1 MSQAKLK
8 ICILGTAYPFKGG
21 IAAFNE
27 RMARELISQG
37 HEVEMITFTLQYP
50 SFFYPGK
57 SQFSDE
63 GPPQDL
69 NITRSLNSVN
79 PFSWWKT
86 GRKIVSGQ
94 YNLIISKFWIP
105 VIGMGLGSS
114 IKFGKKKNNTAAIS
128 IIDNIIPHESRPGDG
143 FFRKVFMS
151 SIDGVLTMSQSVA
164 DDTRRLFPGT
174 PVSYYPH
181 PIYDIYGNRINKAD
195 AIKNL
200 NLPADKKFILFFG
213 YIRDY
218 KGLDWLLQS
227 FAMVKDEIKDVDIL
241 VAGEYY
247 TDGSKYTDMI
257 NELDLGSRI
266 HMHTDFIP
274 GDQVHQYFSA
284 CDLVAQTYKSA
295 TQSGI
300 SQIAI
305 HFELPMLS
313 TRVGGLA
320 ETVEEGTNGI
330 LVDPDLESISAGMV
344 KYFNNPPAYFHAEG
358 CKEIKKKYSW
368 SSFINELLD
377 LYYKLKQ

>member
-1 MSQAKLK
+1 MSPAKLK

-27 RMARELISQG
+27 RMARALISQG
-37 HEVEMITFTLQYP
+37 HEVEIITFTLQYP
-50 SFFYPGK
+50 SYFYPGK
-57 SQFSDE
+57 SQFSVE
-63 GPPQDL
+63 EPPQDL
-69 NITRSLNSVN
+69 VITQSLNSVN
-79 PFSWWKT
+79 PFSWWIT
-86 GRKIVSGQ
+86 GKKIASGH
-94 YNLIISKFWIP
+94 YDLIISKFWIP
-105 VIGMGLGSS
+105 VIGMGLGIS
-114 IKFGKKKNNTAAIS
+114 IRLGKKKNNTTAIS
-128 IIDNIIPHESRPGDG
+128 IIDNIIPHESRPGDK
-143 FFRKVFMS
+143 FFRKVFMNA
-151 SIDGVLTMSQSVA
+151 IDGVLTMSQSVA
-164 DDTRRLFPGT
+164 EDTRRLFPET
-174 PVSYYPH
+174 PVSFYPH
-181 PIYDIYGNRINKAD
+181 PIYDIYGSIIDKNL

-200 NLPADKKFILFFG
+200 HLPSGKKFILFFG

-227 FAMVKDEIKDVDIL
+227 FSMVKDELKDVDIL

-247 TDGSKYTDMI
+247 TDGNKYTNLI
-257 NELDLGSRI
+257 KELGIENRV

-274 GDQVHQYFSA
+274 GEQVHQYFSA

-313 TRVGGLA
+313 TRVGGLS

-330 LVDPDLESISAGMV
+330 LVDPDPGSISKGML
-344 KYFNNPPAYFHAEG
+344 KFFKSPSNYYNAAG

-377 LYYKLKQ
+377 LYHKIKQ

>member
-37 HEVEMITFTLQYP
+37 HEVEIITFTLQYP
-50 SFFYPGK
+50 SYFYPGK

-63 GPPQDL
+63 EPPPDL
-69 NITRSLNSVN
+69 EISQTLNSVN
-79 PFSWWKT
+79 PLSWWKT
-86 GRKIVSGQ
+86 GRKVASGQ
-94 YNLIISKFWIP
+94 YDLIISKFWIP

-114 IKFGKKKNNTAAIS
+114 IRMGKKKYKTTAIS

-143 FFRKVFMS
+143 FFRKVFMN

-164 DDTRRLFPGT
+164 EDTRQLFPET
-174 PVSYYPH
+174 PVSFYPH
-181 PIYDIYGNRINKAD
+181 PIYDIYGSRINKSD
-195 AIKNL
+195 AIEHLK
-200 NLPADKKFILFFG
+200 LPSGKKFILFFG

-227 FAMVKDEIKDVDIL
+227 FSMVKDEIEDIDIL

-247 TDGSKYTDMI
+247 TDGSKYIDLI
-257 NELDLGSRI
+257 KKLDIESRV

-274 GDQVHQYFSA
+274 GEKVHQYFSA

-313 TRVGGLA
+313 TKVGGLA

-330 LVDPDLESISAGMV
+330 LVNPDLESISKGMV
-344 KYFNNPPAYFHAEG
+344 KYFQNPSTYYQEVG

-368 SSFINELLD
+368 SSFIHELLD
-377 LYYKLKQ
+377 LYHKIKQ